1 VVADRTDDVN
11 ALFSI
16 WLVARAT
23 TDLLDRALAPSGLT
37 ADEYGA
43 YSVLVREGS
52 LTPSQLAEWM
62 AAPATTV
69 SSYLKRFEARGHVRR
84 EPNADDR
91 RSSRVR
97 LTAEGRRAHRSAAAR
112 FRPAL
117 AAVVTALGDDEP
129 LVRQSL
135 LQLRGAVDEVR
146 SRS

>member
-1 VVADRTDDVN
+1 MADRTDDVN

-84 EPNADDR
+84 AQDADDR
-91 RSSRVR
+91 RSSRVT
-97 LTAEGRRAHRSAAAR
+97 LTAAGRRTHRAAAAR

-117 AAVVTALGDDEP
+117 AAVVTALGDDEAR
-129 LVRQSL
+129 VQQSL
-135 LQLRGAVDEVR
+135 LRLRGAIDEVR
-146 SRS
+146 SRL